1 MFEKEVIPY
10 APVLVE
16 SMRSLGYSFESAVA
30 DLIDN
35 SISANAKRIDIIM
48 IPSDE
53 PTLMIIDDG
62 DGMSSKEL
70 QEAMRYGSQNPLEIR
85 GENDLGR
92 FGLGLKSASLSQCRE
107 LTVTSKKN
115 GKLSG
120 FAWKLD
126 HIINT

>member
-48 IPSDE
+48 IPSDD

-115 GKLSG
+115 GKLS
-120 FAWKLD
+120 
-126 HIINT
+126 